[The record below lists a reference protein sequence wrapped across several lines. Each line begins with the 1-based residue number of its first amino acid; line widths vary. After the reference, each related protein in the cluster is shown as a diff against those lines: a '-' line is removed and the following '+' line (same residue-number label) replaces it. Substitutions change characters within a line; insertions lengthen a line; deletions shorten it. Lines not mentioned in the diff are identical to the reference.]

1 MTYIDMIYK
10 VEEVENETIYC
21 VVDVDTLITYK
32 TNNIKR
38 RTIENREDC
47 LDNIN
52 GYKNKRFTLLKK
64 LVQDNL
70 TLFVVIDTNDKV
82 YIMTKEELL
91 DIKNNITNIR
101 IANHLKVCKY
111 GTYNRYSR
119 YMNDEEIKGIVLNG
133 NIDKLVIG
141 NPIYLSTTES
151 EHFEFNVWP
160 KEFAENIKT
169 VEFGDKVNNCVGRVN
184 TEILWIP
191 SLPNLETVEFK
202 SEELRNL
209 IFYRKPNVQNII
221 VNGLINIRKRGL
233 KDLKSLK
240 NFSVDKT
247 DNWDGIIPESS
258 FRNCSSLSV
267 DKILKL
273 NGVKEIHDSAL
284 DDCCCDVDRFTAS
297 DTLFYISAFRVNHKG
312 NSLDVYFNNRN
323 IIIDNLGIYKF
334 DKCKIYYH
342 ICNSIDCTYY
352 LNKHIIKD
360 IIDNEYNYTALKK
373 LKIFNVDI
381 ESNPKNLDEAI
392 FIINTCSDRQIEE
405 LLSRLNFRSNIKDGN
420 YIRQGIIYIL
430 FNNNV
435 FRFVFKFNIKDT
447 YIYNGNKR
455 FNSKDEMMLGELNGY
470 RIYKYDEIVY
480 SVPIKKEA
488 LINSIRM
495 TYSKNRTK
503 FRLGIDK
510 GIILVNIKSN
520 YLGLNAKSIKNIEI
534 QDCKDNKVI
543 LNLDDKSLLE
553 LSLC

>member
-1 MTYIDMIYK
+1 MQ
-10 VEEVENETIYC
+10 
-21 VVDVDTLITYK
+21 L
-32 TNNIKR
+32 
-38 RTIENREDC
+38 
-47 LDNIN
+47 
-52 GYKNKRFTLLKK
+52 
-64 LVQDNL
+64 
-70 TLFVVIDTNDKV
+70 
-82 YIMTKEELL
+82 
-91 DIKNNITNIR
+91 
-101 IANHLKVCKY
+101 
-111 GTYNRYSR
+111 
-119 YMNDEEIKGIVLNG
+119 
-133 NIDKLVIG
+133 
-141 NPIYLSTTES
+141 
-151 EHFEFNVWP
+151 
-160 KEFAENIKT
+160 
-169 VEFGDKVNNCVGRVN
+169 
-184 TEILWIP
+184 
-191 SLPNLETVEFK
+191 
-202 SEELRNL
+202 
-209 IFYRKPNVQNII
+209 
-221 VNGLINIRKRGL
+221 
-233 KDLKSLK
+233 
-240 NFSVDKT
+240 
-247 DNWDGIIPESS
+247 
-258 FRNCSSLSV
+258 
-267 DKILKL
+267 
-273 NGVKEIHDSAL
+273 
-284 DDCCCDVDRFTAS
+284 
-297 DTLFYISAFRVNHKG
+297 
-312 NSLDVYFNNRN
+312 
-323 IIIDNLGIYKF
+323 
-334 DKCKIYYH
+334 
-342 ICNSIDCTYY
+342 
-352 LNKHIIKD
+352 KD